1 MIKKTI
7 KAAIVKDTQ
16 LHATDT
22 GSVEVQVTLLTQR
35 ITELTEHLKVHK
47 KDLSSRMGL
56 MKIVGERRK
65 LLTYLKRTSLMRYE
79 ALTKR
84 LSLKK

>member
-16 LHATDT
+16 VHATDT
-22 GSVEVQVTLLTQR
+22 GSVEVQVSLLTQR
-35 ITELTEHLKVHK
+35 INELTEHLKVHK

>member
-1 MIKKTI
+1 MIKKSI
-7 KAAIVKDTQ
+7 KAEIVKDTQ